1 MKNKPRH
8 LLWTSLASA
17 AAMAGCA
24 APAPAPAPVVA
35 PRPPSAPS
43 CSTEAAKFAVG
54 QPYTAQLE
62 VVARHRAG
70 ASTSRVLKPGQAA
83 TMEFNGER
91 LNLDLD
97 ARSRVTSVRCG

>member
-1 MKNKPRH
+1 
-8 LLWTSLASA
+8 
-17 AAMAGCA
+17 
-24 APAPAPAPVVA
+24 
-35 PRPPSAPS
+35 
-43 CSTEAAKFAVG
+43 
-54 QPYTAQLE
+54 LE
-62 VVARHRAG
+62 VVARDRAG